1 MTDES
6 PPPSLPSLPSLPS
19 RFVQVIASPSAL
31 FDVLRQRPAWG
42 GAVLL
47 GALLLLLGAGLTPPE
62 LLLNTMRE
70 RLLERGQV
78 MPPGLEDRLGM
89 IRVGG
94 AVGASVGW
102 VIMMGFSAG
111 LVTVVFGLLLGH
123 GGTLRQYLAV
133 VSHAHLIA
141 AASVVLILP
150 LRMATQDAQVLLSL
164 GSFAFFLEEGYL
176 LRMLSLVDLFG
187 LWAWMLV
194 GLGVSRVG
202 RKDAW
207 VGAAMFLL
215 LIPFAKAAV
224 IAFFTA

>member
-1 MTDES
+1 M
-6 PPPSLPSLPSLPS
+6 
-19 RFVQVIASPSAL
+19 
-31 FDVLRQRPAWG
+31 
-42 GAVLL
+42 LL
-47 GALLLLLGAGLTPPE
+47 GALLVLLGAALTPPE
-62 LLLNTMRE
+62 LLLDTMRE
-70 RLLERGQV
+70 RLQERGQV

-89 IRVGG
+89 IRIGG

-111 LVTVVFGLLLGH
+111 FVTLVFAMLLGH
-123 GGTLRQYLAV
+123 EGTLRQYLAV

-150 LRMATQDAQVLLSL
+150 LRMATQDAQVLLSV

-187 LWAWMLV
+187 LWAWVLI

-202 RKDAW
+202 RKEAW
-207 VGAAMFLL
+207 AGAAMFVL

-224 IAFFTA
+224 IALFT

>member
-1 MTDES
+1 MRMTDES
-6 PPPSLPSLPSLPS
+6 PLPSLPVRLG
-19 RFVQVIASPSAL
+19 QVIVSPRAL
-31 FDVLRQRPAWG
+31 FDALSRRPAWG

-47 GALLLLLGAGLTPPE
+47 GAFLLLLGAGLTPPE

-78 MPPGLEDRLGM
+78 MPPGLEDRLAM

-94 AVGASVGW
+94 AVGASVAW

-111 LVTVVFGLLLGH
+111 LVTVVFGLLFGH